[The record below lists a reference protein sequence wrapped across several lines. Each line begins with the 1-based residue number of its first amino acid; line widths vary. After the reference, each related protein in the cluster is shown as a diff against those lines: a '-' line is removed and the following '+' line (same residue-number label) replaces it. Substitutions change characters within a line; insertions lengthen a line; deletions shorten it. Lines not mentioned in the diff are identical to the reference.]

1 MLAGLNDIEQLADQ
15 SQGTHLV
22 VMLAGRKAKKFDL
35 SAETQEGT

>member
-15 SQGTHLV
+15 SQGIHLV